1 MLDPVTLDQLRTLV
15 TVVEAGNFSAAARKL
30 QRVQSAVSTSMAN
43 LESQLGVA
51 IWDRSTRVATL
62 TDDGRALLVRAK
74 RVIAEMD
81 ALRTLAAEIADGLEA
96 QVSVCIDALFP
107 TDALVAGCAA
117 FTAQFPSVD
126 LRVDVQ
132 TMSAVAET
140 VLTGSAKLGIV
151 TPLGVR
157 GPLVSRA
164 LDARTRMVPVVAAD
178 HPLAARR
185 QAIPERLLADE
196 VQIVL
201 SERSA
206 EGVPDQAVLSPRTW
220 RVADLATKRAMLLRG
235 LGWGNLPEHL
245 VVPEVER
252 GSLAR
257 LRVRAWT
264 EDQHVLSFH
273 ALHRP
278 ETALG
283 PAHRWLLER
292 LERGCRELEP
302 ESHHRAK

>member
-1 MLDPVTLDQLRTLV
+1 MLDPITLDQLRTFV
-15 TVVEAGNFSAAARKL
+15 TVVEAGSFSAAARAL

-43 LESQLGVA
+43 LETQLEVSL
-51 IWDRSTRVATL
+51 WDRSTRIATL

-74 RVIAEMD
+74 RVLGEMD
-81 ALRTLAAEIADGLEA
+81 ALRALAAEIAGGLEA
-96 QVSVCIDALFP
+96 QVSVCVDSLFP
-107 TDALVAGCAA
+107 TDVLVAGCAA
-117 FTAQFPSVD
+117 FTVEFPGVD

-140 VLTGSAKLGIV
+140 VLAGGAKLGIV

-164 LDARTRMVPVVAAD
+164 LEARTRMVPVVAAS
-178 HPLAARR
+178 HPLAERR
-185 QAIPERLLADE
+185 PPLSEPQLASH

-220 RVADLATKRAMLLRG
+220 RVADLATKRAMLLQG

-252 GSLAR
+252 GTLVR

-264 EDQHVLSFH
+264 EDQHTLVFH

-292 LERGCRELEP
+292 LERGCRELEAT
-302 ESHHRAK
+302 ERGD